1 VKNILY
7 ISASLQSSLSH
18 DPSDPSM
25 FIISTVVLLY
35 ICVETIQ
42 KFRRRAFIIKEN
54 SFVTL

>member
-35 ICVETIQ
+35 ICVENHSEVQ
-42 KFRRRAFIIKEN
+42 KKSIYY
-54 SFVTL
+54 